1 MSAPNLTFSVSGNKI
16 SSTNAFD
23 YILVSFF
30 ADAPYQS
37 FECRA
42 TKVGEEYGLGRGT
55 LIASFSQT
63 PANTQR
69 QFEVYDDFLVSGDG
83 EYRISLFAQ
92 GMDGSWNDN
101 WGFIPSGDAETMLD
115 ADGLEFLCM
124 R

>member
-1 MSAPNLTFSVSGNKI
+1 MSAPNLSFSVSGSKV
-16 SSTNAFD
+16 SSVSGFD
-23 YILVSFF
+23 CIVVSFQ
-30 ADAPYQS
+30 ADAPYQA

-63 PANTQR
+63 PASTER
-69 QFEVYDDFLVSGDG
+69 TFEIYDDFLVNGDG

-92 GMDGSWNDN
+92 GEDGSWNDN
-101 WGFIPSGDAETMLD
+101 YGFIPSSETETMLD

>member
-16 SSTNAFD
+16 SAANGFD
-23 YILVSFF
+23 VILVAFS

-83 EYRISLFAQ
+83 DYRLSLFAQ
-92 GMDGSWNDN
+92 GEDGSWNDN
-101 WGFIPSGDAETMLD
+101 WGFIPSGGTEPMLD

>member
-1 MSAPNLTFSVSGNKI
+1 MSAPNLSFSVSGSKV
-16 SSTNAFD
+16 SSVSGFD
-23 YILVSFF
+23 CIVVSFQ
-30 ADAPYQS
+30 ADAPYQA

-63 PANTQR
+63 PANTER
-69 QFEVYDDFLVSGDG
+69 TFEIYDEHLVHGDG

-92 GMDGSWNDN
+92 SEDGAWNDN
-101 WGFIPSGDAETMLD
+101 CPLIPSGAALGF
-115 ADGLEFLCM
+115 ASDGKILLCG

>member
-1 MSAPNLTFSVSGNKI
+1 MAAPGLTFSVSGNTV
-16 SSTNAFD
+16 SDEPGFD
-23 YILVSFF
+23 HIIVNFQS
-30 ADAPYQS
+30 DTPYQA

-42 TKVGEEYGLGRGT
+42 TKVGDDYGVGKGSLV
-55 LIASFSQT
+55 ASFSAT

-69 QFEVYDDFLVSGDG
+69 TFEVYDDYLVHGDG

-101 WGFIPSGDAETMLD
+101 HGFIPSGQTETMLM
-115 ADGLEFLCM
+115 ADGLEFLVM